1 MPTVNGATDTL
12 NMQLLCNG
20 VTLNCCTLLFVGLV
34 RNSRVFL
41 FFFFVLCC
49 FGLFFYTEKGP
60 SQHAFKSVDTNFY
73 GFPWC
78 WKLILEESNKNL
90 QWLQEVISL
99 VSVGLIPFFITI
111 ACHRIT
117 V

>member
-41 FFFFVLCC
+41 FFLFCVVLVYFFTRRKDRHNMPL
-49 FGLFFYTEKGP
+49 
-60 SQHAFKSVDTNFY
+60 
-73 GFPWC
+73 
-78 WKLILEESNKNL
+78 NL
-90 QWLQEVISL
+90 
-99 VSVGLIPFFITI
+99 
-111 ACHRIT
+111 
-117 V
+117 